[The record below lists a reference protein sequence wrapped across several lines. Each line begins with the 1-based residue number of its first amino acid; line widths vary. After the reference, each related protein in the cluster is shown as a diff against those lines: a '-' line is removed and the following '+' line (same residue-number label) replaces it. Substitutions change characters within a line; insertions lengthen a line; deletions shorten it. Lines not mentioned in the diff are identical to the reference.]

1 MDNGD
6 AEGSLQQARAVL
18 KTVQSLNDKDLPSKQ
33 ELIASL
39 YSVIGTAQ
47 LELGETDKSLES
59 HLKDYQLVT
68 ANKYVI
74 GISLQDI
81 HHDDPLGCLVMHYPE
96 HWTTWGEY
104 ILSREIIRR
113 A

>member
-1 MDNGD
+1 MIFKVFMIAMDNGD
-6 AEGSLQQARAVL
+6 AEGSLQQARGVL
-18 KTVQSLNDKDLPSKQ
+18 KTLQSLNEKDLPSKQ

-47 LELGETDKSLES
+47 LELGEADKSLES

-68 ANKYVI
+68 TNKY
-74 GISLQDI
+74 
-81 HHDDPLGCLVMHYPE
+81 
-96 HWTTWGEY
+96 
-104 ILSREIIRR
+104 